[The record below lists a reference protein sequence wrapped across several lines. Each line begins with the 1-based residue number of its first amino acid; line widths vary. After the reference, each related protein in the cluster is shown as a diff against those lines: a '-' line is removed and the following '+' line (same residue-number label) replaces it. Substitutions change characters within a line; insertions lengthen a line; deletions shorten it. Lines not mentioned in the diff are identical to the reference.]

1 MAFSAGVDGSHTCD
15 WPLCDARLLSYGL
28 HQHQEDGRL
37 LHLLLTLR
45 TQLAPPRRNDV
56 GLAEACRSDVAQL
69 CAEEPEG
76 AVLGC
81 LHRNR
86 KKLSKA
92 CRAEEVR
99 MDVMQARAAAAAGRS
114 ALQAENRVC
123 IWLVLRLKF
132 NNFCFGCTPQ
142 ATTDKLELFLAANSC
157 VQSESIDLRPSVAA
171 ACREELTGHCP
182 HMPPGSGHSL
192 NCLLAM
198 VVVHGHDFSPVCL
211 EVLDT
216 LQEHR
221 MFDLRTGGWAM
232 PARRQGRGCACL
244 STESRVAVAG
254 NAALGGGSSAGRLP
268 GLQHSTAQHS
278 TAQHSTALQGCSG
291 YSHMFPLPGLLPPA
305 DYQLRRACKSDIG
318 STCAEANATSD
329 QLDGAVLRCL
339 VGSVGKLTGA
349 CASEVSR
356 AVMMGLNFYKQ
367 VSCCALP
374 ASPRNRQLACV
385 MHGLP
390 CAAVVAPVRKSF
402 C

>member
-278 TAQHSTALQGCSG
+278 TAQHSTAQHYRAAVDIHICFLCLACCLLQTTSCAG
-291 YSHMFPLPGLLPPA
+291 
-305 DYQLRRACKSDIG
+305 RASP
-318 STCAEANATSD
+318 TSAAPVPRPMPR
-329 QLDGAVLRCL
+329 QTSWTVL
-339 VGSVGKLTGA
+339 
-349 CASEVSR
+349 
-356 AVMMGLNFYKQ
+356 
-367 VSCCALP
+367 CCAAWWAAW
-374 ASPRNRQLACV
+374 ASSP
-385 MHGLP
+385 
-390 CAAVVAPVRKSF
+390 APVHQRSAGR
-402 C
+402 